1 MWLAEHGHVDTEI
14 AEVYADEAGE
24 ASKELPAMEELSY
37 LLWRY
42 AADQEEIDF
51 EETAEGYS
59 NVRRVEN
66 DRLHLADVHDRTLVV
81 KLPEEIT
88 SKCKSGWSIN
98 LELGKTKDGWKIL
111 EVGNVYS

>member
-51 EETAEGYS
+51 EETAEGYF

-66 DRLHLADVHDRTLVV
+66 CIA
-81 KLPEEIT
+81 
-88 SKCKSGWSIN
+88 S
-98 LELGKTKDGWKIL
+98 
-111 EVGNVYS
+111 VGIGIFPNIC